1 MVVQVD
7 EVVRAKVTADLV
19 ERARGAAKR
28 VDEAER
34 MLGAAIVLIDA
45 AAPDL
50 TDDER
55 ERAELLRKS
64 AETRRKMLE
73 SAPTVLEANA
83 QAAAALPF
91 ATKAWASVLEA
102 DKLSDKAVASYNKL
116 TKKGVTAS
124 RDYNRRAAEVLAKA
138 KDRFESAEAAFSAA
152 PFETYLDYVATRA
165 ALNRLSQRSDKA
177 WLADDVTAANKLIAE
192 YNRQDRKAVK
202 QAEALPSTP
211 EQAIADAYEKVTQP
225 SADSYYKARETA
237 LAADQALRDF

>member
-1 MVVQVD
+1 
-7 EVVRAKVTADLV
+7 
-19 ERARGAAKR
+19 
-28 VDEAER
+28 
-34 MLGAAIVLIDA
+34 MLGEAVVLIDA

-64 AETRRKMLE
+64 AETRREMLE
-73 SAPTVLEANA
+73 SAPQILEANA

-124 RDYNRRAAEVLAKA
+124 RDYNREAAGVLAKA
-138 KDRFESAEAAFSAA
+138 NERFEAAEAAFSAA
-152 PFETYLDYVATRA
+152 PFETYLDYVATRV
-165 ALNRLSQRSDKA
+165 ALNKLSQRSDKA
-177 WLADDVTAANKLIAE
+177 WLADDVTGANKLIAE

-211 EQAIADAYEKVTQP
+211 EQAIADAYEKATKALSGLLLQGARDRAHKP
-225 SADSYYKARETA
+225 TRRCASSSAPA
-237 LAADQALRDF
+237 LSSS